1 MARKPMGKYRLREL
15 RTVLLMIDLYEKHH
29 RADAESDDRYRQ
41 LSAYATNRLERC
53 QFGEDK
59 PACKHCPIH
68 CYQPAKREQ
77 IRAIMRWSG
86 PRMLLHHPILAIRH
100 LIDDHRP
107 VPVHSPRQEVAV
119 RTRQPSTT
127 PSDNDIKK
135 AADAA
140 FL

>member
-29 RADAESDDRYRQ
+29 PTEMENDDRYQQ

-53 QFGEDK
+53 QFGEEK

-107 VPVHSPRQEVAV
+107 VPAYTPRQAPTARVHQSQKASPD
-119 RTRQPSTT
+119 QG
-127 PSDNDIKK
+127 IKK
-135 AADAA
+135 GR
-140 FL
+140 

>member
-1 MARKPMGKYRLREL
+1 MARQPMGKYRLREL

-29 RADAESDDRYRQ
+29 PADEKDSDRYQQ

-53 QFGEDK
+53 QFGEEK

-68 CYQPAKREQ
+68 CYQPARREQ

-107 VPVHSPRQEVAV
+107 VPAHTPRQETAARV
-119 RTRQPSTT
+119 RQPQAAS
-127 PSDNDIKK
+127 SHHSIKK
-135 AADAA
+135 GR
-140 FL
+140 

>member
-1 MARKPMGKYRLREL
+1 MARKPMGQYRLREL

-29 RADAESDDRYRQ
+29 PADVENADRYQQ

-53 QFGEDK
+53 QFGEEK

-107 VPVHSPRQEVAV
+107 VPAHTPPQA
-119 RTRQPSTT
+119 STT
-127 PSDNDIKK
+127 RVHQPQTVSPDNGIKK
-135 AADAA
+135 GR
-140 FL
+140 

>member
-1 MARKPMGKYRLREL
+1 MARQPMGKYRLQEL

-29 RADAESDDRYRQ
+29 PTEVEEGDRYQQ

-53 QFGEDK
+53 QFGEEK

-68 CYQPAKREQ
+68 CYQPARREQ

-86 PRMLLHHPILAIRH
+86 PRMLLHHSILAIRH

-107 VPVHSPRQEVAV
+107 VPEHRPRQETTTRV
-119 RTRQPSTT
+119 RQPQTT
-127 PSDNDIKK
+127 SLDQGIKK